1 MSFSKFYDYNK
12 NHLLYFFNKLYK
24 EILNESCVREGG
36 ESGKSH
42 LHFQVLKFIKKI
54 FFVEL

>member
-1 MSFSKFYDYNK
+1 MTIYKK

-36 ESGKSH
+36 GESGKNH
-42 LHFQVLKFIKKI
+42 LHFQVLKFIKNI